1 MSEIIKIL
9 VVDDS
14 AFMRKSITLL
24 LESDKN
30 LKVIGTAVDGF
41 DAISK
46 IKLLNPDIVTLDI
59 EMPRMDGLTA
69 LRHIMTEC
77 PKPVLML
84 SSLTTEGAE
93 ETIKALELGA
103 IDFIP
108 KSISIGNASIGGVK
122 ADLLRKVK
130 EIFNNKLLLRKI
142 NLLKKDKV
150 ATIPK
155 IKQNSGNLPIKI
167 YKAVGIGISTGGPIS
182 LQKIV
187 PLFSDRI
194 RVPIFI
200 VQHMPPKFT
209 TSLAE
214 RLNKLSQ
221 LEVKEAEKGEVVRNG
236 VVYIAPGGFHMI
248 IKQDGLGNKLIDI
261 SEQPAQSLHR
271 PSVDVMLESIQNAY
285 GKNILGI
292 IMTGMGKDGFEGIK
306 KLKNIGGY
314 CLAQDEESCVV
325 YGMPRAVIENGL
337 ADAIASL
344 NDIPQIIN
352 QVI

>member
-122 ADLLRKVK
+122 EDLLKKVK

-271 PSVDVMLESIQNAY
+271 PSVDVMLESIQNVY

-292 IMTGMGKDGFEGIK
+292 IMSGMGKDGFEGIK

>member
-155 IKQNSGNLPIKI
+155 IKQNSGNLPIKV

-271 PSVDVMLESIQNAY
+271 PSVDVMLESIQNVY

-292 IMTGMGKDGFEGIK
+292 IMSGMGKDGFEGIK